1 MLDPR
6 YGGAAPLLVQIS
18 VLQGIHIQQQRG
30 QRRLELMGHSA
41 YKEPLSSILDAI
53 HGVLEKTPPE
63 LAADIMDRGIV
74 MTGGGSM
81 LHGMDRLIQENM
93 GIDAFVAD
101 DAISCVAIGTG
112 KYVEYMTQKY

>member
-41 YKEPLSSILDAI
+41 YKEPLSLRGFRKLLNALLYCPG
-53 HGVLEKTPPE
+53 HGVEIPRQRPDL
-63 LAADIMDRGIV
+63 V
-74 MTGGGSM
+74 
-81 LHGMDRLIQENM
+81 
-93 GIDAFVAD
+93 
-101 DAISCVAIGTG
+101 CV
-112 KYVEYMTQKY
+112 